1 MISLASLMWA
11 TAIFFAFM
19 GVLRGW
25 NRELVGTAGIVLGVF
40 AIFQFDSLLRG
51 TIFLLMSNDQIFG
64 VQLIIFT
71 SIVFLAYRSQGVV
84 DATNMRGR
92 IQGGILGGLVGFG
105 NGYFVAGSIWYF
117 LDINLYP
124 FSQFVTAPAEGS
136 VSFQAI
142 ESMPIVLLGGGL
154 TGNGDLLAVAVIV
167 LLALVIMIV

>member
-1 MISLASLMWA
+1 MISLVSLMWA

-19 GVLRGW
+19 GALRGW

-40 AIFQFDSLLRG
+40 TIFQFDSILRG
-51 TIFLLMSNDQIFG
+51 TIFLLMSSDQIFG

-71 SIVFLAYRSQGVV
+71 SIVFLAYRSQSVV
-84 DATNMRGR
+84 DPTDRRTR
-92 IQGGILGGLVGFG
+92 IQGGILGAIVGFG

-117 LDINLYP
+117 LDINRYP
-124 FSQFVTAPAEGS
+124 FPQFVTAPAPGT

-167 LLALVIMIV
+167 LLALVIIVV

>member
-19 GVLRGW
+19 GALRGW

-40 AIFQFDSLLRG
+40 AIFQFDSMLRG
-51 TIFLLMSNDQIFG
+51 TVFLLMSNDQIFG
-64 VQLIIFT
+64 VQLIIFL

-84 DATNMRGR
+84 DSTDRRGR
-92 IQGGILGGLVGFG
+92 VQSGILGVIVGFG

-124 FSQFVTAPAEGS
+124 FPQFVTAPAPGS

-167 LLALVIMIV
+167 LLFIVLMIV

>member
-1 MISLASLMWA
+1 MISFVSLMWA

-51 TIFLLMSNDQIFG
+51 TIYLLMSNDQIFG
-64 VQLIIFT
+64 VQLIVFT
-71 SIVFLAYRSQGVV
+71 TIVFLAYRSQGIV
-84 DATNMRGR
+84 DPPDRRGR
-92 IQGGILGGLVGFG
+92 IQGGILGALVGFG

-124 FSQFVTAPAEGS
+124 FPQFVTAPSETS

-142 ESMPIVLLGGGL
+142 ETMPIVLLGGGL

-167 LLALVIMIV
+167 LLAIVIMIV

>member
-19 GVLRGW
+19 GALRGW
-25 NRELVGTAGIVLGVF
+25 NRELVGTAGIILGVF

-51 TIFLLMSNDQIFG
+51 TLYVLMSNDQIFG
-64 VQLIIFT
+64 VQLIIFMI
-71 SIVFLAYRSQGVV
+71 IVFLAYRSQGIV
-84 DATNMRGR
+84 DSTDRRGR
-92 IQGGILGGLVGFG
+92 VQSGILGTIVGFI

-124 FSQFVTAPAEGS
+124 FPQFVTAPAPGS

-167 LLALVIMIV
+167 LLAIVIMIV